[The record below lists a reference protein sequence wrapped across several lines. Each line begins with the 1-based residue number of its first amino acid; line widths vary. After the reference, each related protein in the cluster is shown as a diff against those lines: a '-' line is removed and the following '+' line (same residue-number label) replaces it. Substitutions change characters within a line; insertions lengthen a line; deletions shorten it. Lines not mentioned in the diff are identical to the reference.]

1 MAIGRFSV
9 AINGANFLIKFCW
22 GNSVHQGDGG
32 GLGDQRVG
40 LLSDVARGAGGAP
53 PVTTN

>member
-1 MAIGRFSV
+1 M
-9 AINGANFLIKFCW
+9 AINGANFLIKFREA
-22 GNSVHQGDGG
+22 NSVQQGGGG